1 MNLYINE
8 QHFISFSNVLT
19 LVFSSL
25 SSCKSYDGTGP
36 GYGGAGLNDQP
47 QQPQQ
52 PTAAGSRQSRI
63 AQSSTSNTASSS
75 SSSGSSG
82 STGGGTRYHHHHQ
95 KDGSGGSVGSSVHW
109 RTSSVGAAA
118 VDHPRGPSKSPAHI
132 GKGASQSGQQQ
143 LGKMADLN
151 IQRGHS
157 PNFSPSRNNSQ
168 PDIQTLHVHLPN
180 HGFRMIRFDEASDV
194 RQIINLIV
202 GSMSPSQKTNP
213 QSYALRLRHMLTKE
227 VSVGLAEVMLVDRN

>member
-1 MNLYINE
+1 M
-8 QHFISFSNVLT
+8 
-19 LVFSSL
+19 
-25 SSCKSYDGTGP
+25 
-36 GYGGAGLNDQP
+36 
-47 QQPQQ
+47 
-52 PTAAGSRQSRI
+52 
-63 AQSSTSNTASSS
+63 
-75 SSSGSSG
+75 
-82 STGGGTRYHHHHQ
+82 
-95 KDGSGGSVGSSVHW
+95 HW
-109 RTSSVGAAA
+109 RTSSVGAVA
-118 VDHPRGPSKSPAHI
+118 VDHPRGASKSPAHI
-132 GKGASQSGQQQ
+132 GSGCTKGGLPSNGNSGGNGGGQQHQ

-227 VSVGLAEVMLVDRN
+227 VSVAERLTDQF